1 MGFVSDLIGGITG
14 SGADAA
20 QEAADQQVRATEI
33 AVEEQRR
40 AREQARKDLSPF
52 REAGRRQIAGAYGGI
67 NRLQRQQQRVNQLA
81 GGLQTR
87 ALEIDNLTRSPT
99 AQRNF
104 IENNPF
110 FDALAGDAQDR
121 LFSNAAAQGKVGSG
135 GTAEALQ
142 NSILLLGADLLNQ
155 NIQQRLG
162 AFGARQGAVN
172 ASAAA
177 FDAQNAVQSQRQNMV
192 IAGQNAAAGQATASL
207 QAGATISD
215 LATQM
220 GNAQAAGTIGARNAQ
235 VGALNTALPLVV
247 NTAQLSDRRAKT
259 DITKIGMTD
268 GGLPVYTYRYKGG
281 DDTVHMGV
289 MAQEAEKQNPK
300 AVKTIGDLKYVNYA
314 EVA

>member
-1 MGFVSDLIGGITG
+1 MGFISDIVGGITG

-20 QEAADQQVRATEI
+20 EEAADQQVRATEI

-87 ALEIDNLTRSPT
+87 ALEIDQLTRSPRE
-99 AQRNF
+99 QRRF
-104 IENNPF
+104 IENNQF

-192 IAGQNAAAGQATASL
+192 TGGQNAAAGQATATL
-207 QAGATISD
+207 QAGSNISD
-215 LATQM
+215 LATQI

-235 VGALNTALPLVV
+235 TGALNTVLSAGAL
-247 NTAQLSDRRAKT
+247 ALSDRRAKK
-259 DITKIGMTD
+259 DITQVGMTD

-289 MAQEAEKQNPK
+289 MAQEAEKKNPR